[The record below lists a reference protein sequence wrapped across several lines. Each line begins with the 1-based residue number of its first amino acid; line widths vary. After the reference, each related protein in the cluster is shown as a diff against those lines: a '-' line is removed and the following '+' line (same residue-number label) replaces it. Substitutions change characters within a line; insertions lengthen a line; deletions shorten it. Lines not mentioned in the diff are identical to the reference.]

1 MTEEEIE
8 RRLWVL
14 NRTLG
19 GSTPMPG
26 LEGPHRHAEIA
37 ACHFAAYRHL
47 QAWGDSTAAER
58 RAQARD
64 EIEAAQQA
72 YASAEVTLDGLGD
85 ELIAIAH
92 ALQEVAP

>member
-1 MTEEEIE
+1 
-8 RRLWVL
+8 
-14 NRTLG
+14 
-19 GSTPMPG
+19 MPLCRVPPPAG
-26 LEGPHRHAEIA
+26 L
-37 ACHFAAYRHL
+37 
-47 QAWGDSTAAER
+47 GDSTAAER

-64 EIEAAQQA
+64 EIETAREA